1 MKKQIQFLLL
11 AVGSLVIGAF
21 ILFVFNQVAQ
31 AHAFAAA
38 INPALGL
45 VVLWSLILVFT
56 CLFAAPVILYYR
68 LPTPLEHPKNESE
81 TAIYVQKVGRRL
93 AKNRL
98 LATAKLDYSKEVG
111 VQQALGVLHVKADE
125 IIQRTAKSVFLTTSI
140 SQNGK
145 LDALMVLITNTKM
158 VWEVAHV
165 YYQRPAP
172 RDLISLYANVGTVTF
187 LATQIEDIDLT
198 EQLEPVIGTVVQNSA
213 LKSVPFVGSVSSAVV
228 DSLMEGT
235 INAFL
240 TLRIGVLTKRYCS
253 ALEPFEPKRA
263 KKAAYREAS
272 VLLKSIVIQ
281 TSGQV
286 VSALMKAT
294 RNAGA
299 NTIKS
304 GVEAA
309 GQATSRI
316 KNILT
321 GWVTRSK
328 NIDSTANDRT

>member
-11 AVGSLVIGAF
+11 AVGILVIGAF
-21 ILFVFNQVAQ
+21 VLFVFNQVAQ
-31 AHAFAAA
+31 AYVFATA
-38 INPALGL
+38 INSGLGQ
-45 VVLWSLILVFT
+45 VVLWSLVLVFAA
-56 CLFAAPVILYYR
+56 LFAAPVLLYYR
-68 LPTPLEHPKNESE
+68 LPKALKHPADEAGK
-81 TAIYVQKVGRRL
+81 AIYLQKLGRRL

-98 LATAKLDYSKEVG
+98 LAAAELDYSEVEG
-111 VQQALGVLHVKADE
+111 LQRALGLLHVKADE

-158 VWEVAHV
+158 VWNIAQV

-172 RDLISLYANVGTVTF
+172 RDLIALYANVGTVTF
-187 LATQIEDIDLT
+187 LAAQIEEIDLT

-213 LKSVPFVGSVSSAVV
+213 LKSVPFIGSVSSAVV

-240 TLRIGVLTKRYCS
+240 TLRIGVLAKRYCS

-263 KKAAYREAS
+263 RKAAYREAS
-272 VLLKSIVIQ
+272 VMLKSIVVQ

-286 VSALMKAT
+286 VGALVRAT
-294 RNAGA
+294 KNAGV

-309 GQATSRI
+309 GQATSRM

-328 NIDSTANDRT
+328 NIDSSASNRT